1 MNTVKILTIG
11 LTLICSFISAFPIT
25 KDRLG
30 YKHAKA
36 EIKIFNRSDAY
47 ELVQLGGGQ

>member
-11 LTLICSFISAFPIT
+11 LTLIYSFISTFPIT
-25 KDRLG
+25 EDWLG

-36 EIKIFNRSDAY
+36 EIKIFNRSDLY
-47 ELVQLGGGQ
+47 ELE